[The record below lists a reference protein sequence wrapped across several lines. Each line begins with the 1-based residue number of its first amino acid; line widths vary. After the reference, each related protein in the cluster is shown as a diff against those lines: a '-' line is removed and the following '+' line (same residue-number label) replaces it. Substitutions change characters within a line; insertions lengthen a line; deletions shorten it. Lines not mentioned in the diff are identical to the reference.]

1 MIRSEP
7 DVGPSLLT
15 SFVIAK
21 QVATSSQAIA
31 KFLTCS
37 HLNTKVTKVL
47 SPSSSRR
54 DDQWKQMQDKCKHTG
69 QDSVRVG
76 VL

>member
-21 QVATSSQAIA
+21 QVATSSQAID
-31 KFLTCS
+31 KLLTCS
-37 HLNTKVTKVL
+37 HLNTKVL

-54 DDQWKQMQDKCKHTG
+54 DDQWKQMQDRCKHTG